1 MGLSDDGKGSDQI
14 EVKIKAIY
22 SDEELLNTV
31 SIGKL
36 VGQDGKEGVGL
47 YQSQDFDW
55 KIWNE
60 FVNFE
65 IKVILPFNKK
75 ADLMAISYWETKV
88 DNLSLDVGPL
98 EGGAI
103 FKNAIKL
110 ESKNGAIQV
119 RVSWEKSLA
128 LF

>member
-75 ADLMAISYWETKV
+75 ADLMAINYWETKV